1 MPRFKYNLP
10 IPVSPISKIKMKKL
24 NLTKLL
30 ILCCFSLFC
39 NPKTEKPQPIIYN
52 NNNKINNQ
60 NYKFDDDEILK
71 KNTKDSLKNA
81 KSLQEEIKK
90 RSAKKFDLKSPRPS
104 SITTRI
110 KTILHW

>member
-1 MPRFKYNLP
+1 
-10 IPVSPISKIKMKKL
+10 MKKL

-30 ILCCFSLFC
+30 ILCCLSLSC

-81 KSLQEEIKK
+81 KSLQKE
-90 RSAKKFDLKSPRPS
+90 LKSEALKNN
-104 SITTRI
+104 I
-110 KTILHW
+110 